1 METDSFRAMNT
12 TIATQGLPVR
22 WRAQARNWFAF
33 AEAQL
38 SRFQPDSELSKLN
51 RAAGKPFLATP
62 LLYQVLAEADRYH
75 RETGGLFSPYLGK
88 VMERLGYGESFER
101 LSPAEAEEG
110 TAGIAA
116 GAVAKANTHG
126 GGRLDANEAGAR
138 LRDTN
143 KLGDRAREASV
154 RLSAAELDPGSRA
167 IRLRPDVAADLGG
180 IAKGWTARHL
190 AKLARQDGVRIGA
203 VGAGGDLILWGCPP
217 DGWRI
222 GVADPWRPERDATG
236 LTLRRGAGIATSSA
250 VKRRW
255 QDQGGSVR
263 HHIVD
268 PRTGQSARTDLA
280 QVTVIAPDAV
290 MAEVYA
296 KCALLLGADEGP
308 AWLERA
314 NPRCAM
320 IGVQNDGALVYGGDL
335 ETYVMEERDSY
346 ERIG

>member
-180 IAKGWTARHL
+180 HRQRLDGPASGEAGPAGRRPDRGRRRRRRPDPLGLSAGRLADRRRGSLAPGAGRDRPDASQRRRHRDEQRGQAPL
-190 AKLARQDGVRIGA
+190 AGPGRQRAPSYRRSAHRPIGA
-203 VGAGGDLILWGCPP
+203 HRSGAGD
-217 DGWRI
+217 
-222 GVADPWRPERDATG
+222 RDRAG
-236 LTLRRGAGIATSSA
+236 RGHGRSLCQMRA
-250 VKRRW
+250 
-255 QDQGGSVR
+255 
-263 HHIVD
+263 
-268 PRTGQSARTDLA
+268 SARRRRRSG
-280 QVTVIAPDAV
+280 
-290 MAEVYA
+290 MA
-296 KCALLLGADEGP
+296 
-308 AWLERA
+308 
-314 NPRCAM
+314 
-320 IGVQNDGALVYGGDL
+320 
-335 ETYVMEERDSY
+335 
-346 ERIG
+346 